1 MLGAKERALLL
12 ALSET
17 EYCTSGTLA
26 KALGVSSKT
35 AQGMVKDLREKLQ
48 ENGADIL
55 ARTRHGYLLQVNDRA
70 LFETLSSGENAA
82 AHFIPSGSEERVR
95 YLLVLLLGQ
104 VDYVKLDD
112 VSEELYVSKYTIS
125 GDLHQVEEEL
135 AKYHLSIL
143 RRPNYGI
150 RVTGREIDIRGTGTM
165 KEFEYTV
172 QDQLGIHARPAGQIA
187 KLAKA
192 HPDCEISFA
201 KIGGS
206 KTANAARVMALMS
219 LGAKPGDVLHITVEG
234 ANEESVTTAMQE
246 LLNSEKL

>member
-1 MLGAKERALLL
+1 
-12 ALSET
+12 
-17 EYCTSGTLA
+17 
-26 KALGVSSKT
+26 
-35 AQGMVKDLREKLQ
+35 
-48 ENGADIL
+48 
-55 ARTRHGYLLQVNDRA
+55 
-70 LFETLSSGENAA
+70 
-82 AHFIPSGSEERVR
+82 
-95 YLLVLLLGQ
+95 
-104 VDYVKLDD
+104 
-112 VSEELYVSKYTIS
+112 
-125 GDLHQVEEEL
+125 
-135 AKYHLSIL
+135 
-143 RRPNYGI
+143 
-150 RVTGREIDIRGTGTM
+150 M

-234 ANEESVTTAMQE
+234 ANEKSVTTAMQE

>member
-1 MLGAKERALLL
+1 
-12 ALSET
+12 
-17 EYCTSGTLA
+17 
-26 KALGVSSKT
+26 
-35 AQGMVKDLREKLQ
+35 
-48 ENGADIL
+48 
-55 ARTRHGYLLQVNDRA
+55 
-70 LFETLSSGENAA
+70 
-82 AHFIPSGSEERVR
+82 
-95 YLLVLLLGQ
+95 
-104 VDYVKLDD
+104 
-112 VSEELYVSKYTIS
+112 
-125 GDLHQVEEEL
+125 
-135 AKYHLSIL
+135 
-143 RRPNYGI
+143 
-150 RVTGREIDIRGTGTM
+150 M

-219 LGAKPGDVLHITVEG
+219 LGAKHVLHITVEG

>member
-1 MLGAKERALLL
+1 
-12 ALSET
+12 
-17 EYCTSGTLA
+17 
-26 KALGVSSKT
+26 
-35 AQGMVKDLREKLQ
+35 
-48 ENGADIL
+48 
-55 ARTRHGYLLQVNDRA
+55 
-70 LFETLSSGENAA
+70 
-82 AHFIPSGSEERVR
+82 
-95 YLLVLLLGQ
+95 
-104 VDYVKLDD
+104 
-112 VSEELYVSKYTIS
+112 
-125 GDLHQVEEEL
+125 
-135 AKYHLSIL
+135 
-143 RRPNYGI
+143 
-150 RVTGREIDIRGTGTM
+150 M

-172 QDQLGIHARPAGQIA
+172 QGIHARPAGQIA